1 MSNPILY
8 KAFVAG
14 GAINPYRIVRLAT
27 ADTVE
32 QASSNTAASG
42 LIGVNTELSIV
53 SGERVE
59 VIMVGIAWVEAG
71 AAISANQPV
80 TSDAS
85 GRGVAATPVAGAN
98 NRIIGFAL
106 DSAVAAG
113 DQIRVLLSPGQI
125 QG

>member
-1 MSNPILY
+1 VSNLILA
-8 KAFVAG
+8 KAFNAS
-14 GAINPYRIVRLAT
+14 GAISPYRIVRIT
-27 ADTVE
+27 SADNVE
-32 QASSNTAASG
+32 QAAAVSHT
-42 LIGVNTELSIV
+42 LIGVNSDLTIA

-59 VIMVGIAWVEAG
+59 ILTHGIAWVEAG
-71 AAISANQPV
+71 AAIAVGLPV

-85 GRGVAATPVAGAN
+85 GRGVAAAPAAGAN

-106 DSAVAAG
+106 EAAVAAG

>member
-1 MSNPILY
+1 MSNLILA
-8 KAFVAG
+8 KAFNAS
-14 GAINPYRIVRLAT
+14 GAISPYRIVRIT
-27 ADTVE
+27 SADNVE
-32 QASSNTAASG
+32 QAAAVSHT
-42 LIGVNTELSIV
+42 LIGVNSDLTIA

-59 VIMVGIAWVEAG
+59 IMTHGIAWVEAG
-71 AAISANQPV
+71 AAIAVGLPV

-85 GRGVAATPVAGAN
+85 GRGVAAAPAAGTN

-106 DSAVAAG
+106 EAAVAAG

>member
-1 MSNPILY
+1 VSNLILA
-8 KAFVAG
+8 KAFNAS
-14 GAINPYRIVRLAT
+14 GAISPYRIVRIT
-27 ADTVE
+27 SADNVE
-32 QASSNTAASG
+32 QAAAVSHT
-42 LIGVNTELSIV
+42 LIGVNSDLTIA

-59 VIMVGIAWVEAG
+59 IMTHGIAWVEAG
-71 AAISANQPV
+71 AAIAVGLPV

-85 GRGVAATPVAGAN
+85 GRGVAAAPAAGTN

-106 DSAVAAG
+106 EAAVAAG